1 MRGGGI
7 VFLRDILI
15 TLLLCALLIGAV
27 RLSAQETTPTVAVP
41 PVPREFRAVWVATV
55 DNIDWPSRRG
65 LSVDQQKAELIRI
78 LDKAVQLHLNAVI
91 LQVRPACDAFYRSS
105 IEPWSIY
112 LTGHQGEDPS
122 YDPLAFAIEEAHKR
136 GLQLHAWFNPFRAYH
151 PSAHGPL
158 APNHVAH
165 THPEWVRHYG
175 DMLWLDPGDPQAR
188 AYSLS
193 VILDVVR
200 RYDIDGVAIDDYF
213 YPYPISDKNGHEI
226 PFPDQTTYHRYRQ
239 QGGTLDLAD
248 WRRQNINDFVEKLYE
263 EVKAIKPWVLV
274 GISPFGIWRPGHPE
288 QIQGFDAYNEIS
300 CDSRLWLRKGWLDYL
315 SPQLYWPI
323 EKKAQCYS
331 VLLNWWLDQ
340 CNSDA
345 PRYVWPSLYTGR
357 VGDGAW
363 PASEIVHQ
371 IEIAEKNPTSDGCV
385 QFSMKTLMANQTLS
399 DALVNGPYAQ
409 PALVPSCPWLGGS
422 QPDKPSVEVEAP
434 PSDHSVTLR
443 WYEGSSSQANLV
455 QVWVLQMRL
464 QGAWQIRIL
473 PADCHTIT
481 FASDA
486 KQLPDVVAI
495 SAINNYNLQS
505 VPAVIYTP
513 QRVADKN
520 EPSHATR

>member
-1 MRGGGI
+1 M
-7 VFLRDILI
+7 FLRDILI
-15 TLLLCALLIGAV
+15 TLLLCALLIGTV
-27 RLSAQETTPTVAVP
+27 RLSAPETTPTVAVP

-65 LSVDQQKAELIRI
+65 LSADQQKAEMIRI

-91 LQVRPACDAFYRSS
+91 LQVRPACDAFYRSTT
-105 IEPWSIY
+105 EPWSIY
-112 LTGHQGEDPS
+112 LTGYQGEDPG
-122 YDPLAFAIEEAHKR
+122 YDPLAFAIEQAHKR

-165 THPEWVRHYG
+165 THHEWVRHYG

-188 AYSLS
+188 AYSLC

-200 RYDIDGVAIDDYF
+200 RYNIDGIAIDDYF

-226 PFPDQTTYHRYRQ
+226 PFPDRTTYHRYRQ

-300 CDSRLWLRKGWLDYL
+300 CDARLWLRKGWLDYL

-331 VLLNWWLDQ
+331 LLLNWWLDQ

-385 QFSMKTLMANQTLS
+385 QFSMKTLMANQTLT
-399 DALVNGPYAQ
+399 DALLNGPYAQ
-409 PALVPSCPWLGGS
+409 PALVPSCLWLGGS
-422 QPDKPSVEVEAP
+422 QPDKPSVEVETP
-434 PSDHSVTLR
+434 SSDHSVMLR

-464 QGAWQIRIL
+464 QGAWQTRIL

-481 FASDA
+481 FTADA

-495 SAINNYNLQS
+495 SAVNNYNLQS
-505 VPAVIYTP
+505 VPALIYTP
-513 QRVADKN
+513 QRVDDKN
-520 EPSHATR
+520 DPSHATR